1 MNEITRV
8 NSNTWQ
14 SDDAPGDG
22 DSGVSDASAPL
33 GETGAGDSEVRGR
46 VPVVEAPAAVFVP
59 WARPVTWSDGAS
71 APGVWAAF
79 DAVERGFT
87 GEATPDRDPML
98 LRSQS
103 RLAALADC
111 GVVLLIF
118 LMFEVGFTALIALT
132 KGVSVFEDPSQ
143 LKPLL
148 LPMMAA
154 RAGFYVAGTALLLVL
169 RRQRPACVGAT
180 LQGLPLNT
188 LIGVAGAGAMLGVAV
203 VFGLVSF
210 VLFPEQR
217 DRLDDNT
224 ERLKAFVPNLS
235 IGGFALLAMF
245 VSLNEE
251 MLFRGLLMPRLR
263 RLLGSWWAA
272 VLTST
277 VVFTGLHLFDQE
289 WFVLP
294 MIAVLSVVMSLLTIW
309 RRSLVPAIVMHAGFN
324 FSQFM
329 LLQATT
335 GGA

>member
-1 MNEITRV
+1 MI
-8 NSNTWQ
+8 
-14 SDDAPGDG
+14 
-22 DSGVSDASAPL
+22 L
-33 GETGAGDSEVRGR
+33 
-46 VPVVEAPAAVFVP
+46 VVEAPAAVYVP
-59 WARPVTWSDGAS
+59 WARPVTWPDSAS
-71 APGVWAAF
+71 APWARAAF
-79 DAVERGFT
+79 DALECGLT
-87 GEATPDRDPML
+87 NEGTPDRDPML
-98 LRSQS
+98 LCSQS

-118 LMFEVGFTALIALT
+118 LMFEVGFTTLIALT

-143 LKPLL
+143 LKPML

-154 RAGFYVAGTALLLVL
+154 RVGFYVVGAALLLLL
-169 RRQRPACVGAT
+169 RRQRPACVGAS
-180 LQGLPLNT
+180 LRELPLNT
-188 LIGVAGAGAMLGVAV
+188 LIGIAGAGAMLGVAV
-203 VFGLVSF
+203 LFGLVLF

-224 ERLKAFVPNLS
+224 ERLRAFVPNLS

-251 MLFRGLLMPRLR
+251 LLFRGLLMPRLR

-272 VLTST
+272 VLSST
-277 VVFTGLHLFDQE
+277 VIFTGLHLFDQE

-335 GGA
+335 GSA